1 MAKTSRG
8 IEIPD
13 AELNARKW
21 GQSGKGLARINDQGS
36 IEVYDEQPGLAAPS
50 TAPTPRCLASLQRRR
65 RHPLPPAHRDASNS
79 GRARRQRRLGD
90 GESVGRLGDAS
101 SLLPTA
107 ADARTEA
114 SRAVGDAAA
123 TSPLLVDRLY

>member
-36 IEVYDEQPGLAAPS
+36 IEVYDEQWGAPTALTPAASPAPAATPTPTPATPEMPAAPAAPAVPQTYGDGAGFKFASPTAALQTRAQKPGAAPS
-50 TAPTPRCLASLQRRR
+50 AM
-65 RHPLPPAHRDASNS
+65 
-79 GRARRQRRLGD
+79 GGY
-90 GESVGRLGDAS
+90 
-101 SLLPTA
+101 
-107 ADARTEA
+107 
-114 SRAVGDAAA
+114 
-123 TSPLLVDRLY
+123 SPLLAGRLY